1 MCLVAGWNGFVGR
14 IWPTDNRV
22 ENPDIDYEEEWYD
35 ITHHCRNPTPT
46 LNDCESTPTTVTQ
59 SSEQEYGE
67 LRASNRHPSTP
78 CSHNITQ
85 SFSRGTGPYTF
96 PRSTKLVNTSLA
108 CSQDFLK
115 VWWRVEISSVVLRP
129 RQKSHWV
136 SARLGMHSSW
146 EAKQRDAA
154 VVGSFTPVSLLWMGT
169 INLLITRHPSKTP
182 CHLTHTSQSNHS
194 SFLSSP
200 NSLSNLSQ
208 LAISSDL
215 AAASGSLLMH
225 SSTEAF
231 ICAKLKHPAWK
242 TLLSSVRWGASVVK
256 RKAACWNFLFS

>member
-1 MCLVAGWNGFVGR
+1 MCFVAGWNGFVGR
-14 IWPTDNRV
+14 IWPAGNSV

-129 RQKSHWV
+129 RQKPHWV
-136 SARLGMHSSW
+136 SSSFGFRGILAYTLPGDLAKKCRGWLIHSCLPFVNGHNQF
-146 EAKQRDAA
+146 A
-154 VVGSFTPVSLLWMGT
+154 
-169 INLLITRHPSKTP
+169 
-182 CHLTHTSQSNHS
+182 NHS
-194 SFLSSP
+194 APFQNAMPLDTHESVKPFQLSKFP
-200 NSLSNLSQ
+200 
-208 LAISSDL
+208 
-215 AAASGSLLMH
+215 
-225 SSTEAF
+225 
-231 ICAKLKHPAWK
+231 
-242 TLLSSVRWGASVVK
+242 
-256 RKAACWNFLFS
+256 